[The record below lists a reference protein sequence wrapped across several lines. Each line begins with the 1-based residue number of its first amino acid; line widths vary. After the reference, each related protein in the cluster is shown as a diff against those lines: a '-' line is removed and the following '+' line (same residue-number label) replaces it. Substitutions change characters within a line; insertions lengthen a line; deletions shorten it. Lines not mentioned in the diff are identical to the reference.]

1 MEYEKIICSIED
13 RLATITLNHP
23 ENRNALSQHLLAEFT
38 DAVNCIRQDREA
50 GALVITGTGKS
61 FCSGVDLKEMG
72 AQQQLG
78 LEERR
83 KDILAFYKKA
93 TCFLDLAIPVIAAI
107 NGHAIG
113 AGCALALACDMR
125 IAAQGARLGL
135 GFVKIGL
142 HPGAGTTCIL
152 PRLVGTAKA
161 CELLMTGDPID
172 AEEAARIGL
181 VNRVVPAEELQA
193 ATLELAAK
201 IAKGPPIPMK
211 MIKKALYQGQRED
224 LEILMEYEAFAQALC
239 TQTEDLKEGITA
251 FIEKRAPVFKGQ

>member
-1 MEYEKIICSIED
+1 MRATTSPWAVSFPSAHSVTEITILRPLGHGVRPTDGGLDIE
-13 RLATITLNHP
+13 NP
-23 ENRNALSQHLLAEFT
+23 ALL
-38 DAVNCIRQDREA
+38 DV
-50 GALVITGTGKS
+50 TGTGKS

-83 KDILAFYKKA
+83 KDILGFYKKA
-93 TCFLDLAIPVIAAI
+93 TCFLDLAVPVIAAI

-161 CELLMTGDPID
+161 CELVMTGDLID
-172 AEEAARIGL
+172 ADEAARIGML
-181 VNRVVPAEELQA
+181 NRVVPAEELQA
-193 ATLELAAK
+193 ASLELAAK

-211 MIKKALYQGQRED
+211 MIKKAIYQGQRDDLHGPED
-224 LEILMEYEAFAQALC
+224 SPH
-239 TQTEDLKEGITA
+239 
-251 FIEKRAPVFKGQ
+251 R